1 MKKIFLLDD
10 EVQVREGIKN
20 SIDWKKEG
28 FIYCGDASDGEI
40 ALPLV
45 EKYQPEIV
53 ITDIKMPFM
62 DGLEFSRIIREK
74 MPAVKIIIL
83 SGHDEFE
90 YAREAM
96 RVQITEYCL
105 KPISANELLKILH
118 KVSHQIDQER
128 LAKNHLTEL
137 QNLAS
142 QSKSIT
148 KETFLN
154 DLCQGIY
161 SPSEAINK
169 ATHLG
174 IDLVSSYYYILI
186 IEAKDTY
193 EIDSINWVTE
203 QYSCLHFKQNPKEIV
218 FIMKGESKGRLEHEA
233 RLLREK
239 ILAIREQN
247 IESPLIFGF
256 GKVQSRIQG
265 IAVSFLEAEEEK
277 NYHKIIHKHKQIDND
292 QDVSAN
298 HEVFLSNR
306 NELIEF
312 LKNGDC
318 GSITDF
324 SNRYTLFL
332 QEGNNTAPF
341 FIYYSLL
348 DFTITIKQYIKET
361 GMEDPVLLQEINTI
375 EMRAGWIRE
384 YSEVNRYI
392 TEMLQTVFK
401 SAIQSG
407 GSYSPVIH
415 KAMDY
420 IQSHFHDT
428 QLSLQSIAN
437 RVNVSP
443 SYFSHMFSQETGQTL
458 VEYITNIRMEHA
470 KRLLK
475 STNEKTYEI
484 AQKVGYND
492 SHYFCNLFKK
502 LTGMTTRQFKLRG

>member
-20 SIDWKKEG
+20 SINWKNEG
-28 FIYCGDASDGEI
+28 FVYCGDASDGEI

-45 EKYQPEIV
+45 EKYQPDIV

-62 DGLEFSRIIREK
+62 DGLEFSRILREK

-90 YAREAM
+90 YARDAM

-118 KVSHQIDQER
+118 KVSHQIDEEL

-137 QNLAS
+137 QHLAS

-148 KETFLN
+148 QEAFLH

-161 SPSEAINK
+161 SPSDAINK

-186 IEAKDTY
+186 IEAK
-193 EIDSINWVTE
+193 EAFESESMNWITD
-203 QYSCLHFKQNPKEIV
+203 QYPCLHFKLNPKEMV
-218 FIMKGESKGRLEHEA
+218 FIMKGESKSRLEHEA

-256 GKVQSRIQG
+256 GKVQSRMQG
-265 IAVSFLEAEEEK
+265 IAVSFLDAEEEK
-277 NYHKIIHKHKQIDND
+277 NYHKIIHKHKQVDND
-292 QDVSAN
+292 KEVSAN

-306 NELIEF
+306 NELLEF

-318 GSITDF
+318 KSITDF
-324 SNRYTLFL
+324 SKRYTLFL
-332 QEGNNTAPF
+332 QEANNSAPF

-361 GMEDPVLLQEINTI
+361 GMENSELLQDIHNI

-384 YSEVNRYI
+384 YAEVDRYI

-401 SAIQSG
+401 SAIQAN
-407 GSYSPVIH
+407 GSFSPVIQ
-415 KAMDY
+415 KAMEY
-420 IQSHFHDT
+420 IQNQFHDT

-502 LTGMTTRQFKLRG
+502 LTGMTTRQFKIRG

>member
-20 SIDWKKEG
+20 SINWKNEG
-28 FIYCGDASDGEI
+28 FVYCGDASDGEI

-45 EKYQPEIV
+45 EKYQPDIV

-62 DGLEFSRIIREK
+62 DGLEFSRILREK
-74 MPAVKIIIL
+74 MPTVKIIIL

-96 RVQITEYCL
+96 RIQITEYCL
-105 KPISANELLKILH
+105 KPINANELLKILH
-118 KVSHQIDQER
+118 KVSHQIDQEV
-128 LAKNHLTEL
+128 LAQNKLTEL
-137 QNLAS
+137 QNLAK
-142 QSKSIT
+142 QSKSNT
-148 KETFLN
+148 QDAFLN

-169 ATHLG
+169 ANHLG
-174 IDLVSSYYYILI
+174 IDIVSSYYYILI
-186 IEAKDTY
+186 IEAKEAF
-193 EIDSINWVTE
+193 EIDSMDWITD
-203 QYSCLHFKQNPKEIV
+203 QYTCLHFKQTPKEIV
-218 FIMKGESKGRLEHEA
+218 FIMKGESKSRLEHEA

-239 ILAIREQN
+239 ILAIRERN

-292 QDVSAN
+292 KEISAN

-306 NELIEF
+306 NELLEF

-318 GSITDF
+318 DSITDF
-324 SNRYTLFL
+324 SKRYTLFL
-332 QEGNNTAPF
+332 QEANNSAPF

-361 GMEDPVLLQEINTI
+361 GMENSKLLQEINNI

-384 YSEVNRYI
+384 YSEVDGYI
-392 TEMLQTVFK
+392 TEMLQTVLK
-401 SAIQSG
+401 SAIQASG
-407 GSYSPVIH
+407 TYSPVIH
-415 KAMDY
+415 KAMEY
-420 IQSHFHDT
+420 IQTQFHDT
-428 QLSLQSIAN
+428 QLSLQTIAS

-502 LTGMTTRQFKLRG
+502 LTGMTTREFKIRG